1 MTLALGLVAL
11 FSVAALLGITAA
23 LLSRVGRPD
32 REDAPPASDALL
44 RFFPMAGRH
53 RLPVRG
59 FETAQLV
66 AITVGG
72 VGILLF
78 ASEGVALDGDTV
90 FPLACVA
97 ASILFGVWW
106 SWRRGVLRP
115 ARQTARERERETH
128 G

>member
-11 FSVAALLGITAA
+11 FSVAALLGLAAA
-23 LLSRVGRPD
+23 LLSRIGRPS
-32 REDAPPASDALL
+32 REDAPVASDALL

-66 AITVGG
+66 AATGGG
-72 VGILLF
+72 VGMLLF
-78 ASEGVALDGDTV
+78 ASEGVNLEARSLV
-90 FPLACVA
+90 PLAA
-97 ASILFGVWW
+97 LTGALLIGVWW
-106 SWRRGVLRP
+106 SWRRGVMRP
-115 ARQTARERERETH
+115 ARQTARERERDAH